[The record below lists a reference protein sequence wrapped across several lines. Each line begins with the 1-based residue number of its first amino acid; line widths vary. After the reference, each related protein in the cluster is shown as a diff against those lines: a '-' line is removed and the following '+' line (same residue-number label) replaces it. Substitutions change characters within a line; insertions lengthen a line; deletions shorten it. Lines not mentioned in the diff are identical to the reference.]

1 MCFTA
6 RPVGTQNDAQVPAVL
21 DVETSHMV
29 RILFMFTW
37 NGRAWRQVKRLFKQ
51 LYHVNHYYY
60 IHVDVVCTHVLYIA
74 LHFLMIPHAP
84 LYYN

>member
-1 MCFTA
+1 MA
-6 RPVGTQNDAQVPAVL
+6 DRPSGKEKQSEVPAVL

-60 IHVDVVCTHVLYIA
+60 IHVDAVSTTYLFARHKHCEYL
-74 LHFLMIPHAP
+74 
-84 LYYN
+84 